1 MLLVDKKALEDDK
14 EIALVYKLAILNYLY
29 GIPSKEEVENA
40 NSELD
45 VNIDLDNKIFKSL

>member
-1 MLLVDKKALEDDK
+1 MLLVDTDAIKGGKATQ
-14 EIALVYKLAILNYLY
+14 LVYKLAILNYLY
-29 GIPSKEEVENA
+29 GIPSQEEVENA